1 MFQTIRSFVSLYGQG
16 EDITPTQS
24 QCVPRA
30 HLRVEQSIILLI
42 YHSVYSLFFDIVLFS
57 LFWGPRLFCSFWEGP
72 LELPTYQGSTGES
85 GRVVQ
90 GLGGQNPIPFSTKV
104 WE

>member
-1 MFQTIRSFVSLYGQG
+1 MSAIKIFQECTKTLNELSQAAASARTEVQKLLDVVLEGPVTDVTAKYGQG
-16 EDITPTQS
+16 EDISPTQS
-24 QCVPRA
+24 
-30 HLRVEQSIILLI
+30 H
-42 YHSVYSLFFDIVLFS
+42 
-57 LFWGPRLFCSFWEGP
+57 FWEGP